1 MKVQGSEVVCSAL
14 ALCQL
19 LCLYLYRHSK
29 GLKHQTFSFLKSYF
43 IRVVKHGGNPV
54 MLLYVYLATSILF
67 KEVITHLEPYF
78 DAAQ

>member
-1 MKVQGSEVVCSAL
+1 
-14 ALCQL
+14 
-19 LCLYLYRHSK
+19 
-29 GLKHQTFSFLKSYF
+29 LKHQTFSFLKSYF

-67 KEVITHLEPYF
+67 KEVVTYLEPYF